1 MAETLRERCHRR
13 LKGLQ
18 DIRLPYEPEWKEVAS
33 YCQPARSRFLNTQT
47 NRRASN
53 KKLNSSHGI
62 FAFRTLQGG
71 MTSGLSSQSRPWFAL
86 TTYDEAMMDDPQVRA
101 WLHDVEKRMYA
112 FLAQTNFYG
121 AVKTGYL
128 EMGLF
133 GTEACVAVEHP
144 KEGMVCHQ
152 LTAGEYWIGLANNLQ
167 PDALYRRC
175 PMTVNQ
181 AVAKFG
187 LNKVSSRIR
196 NMYDRS
202 DLDQVCNYYHAIEAN
217 DERQPELIDAR
228 GMPFRGV
235 YWDEDDDSL
244 GRSVVGQSG
253 YQEQPFWAPRWD
265 TTGAD
270 AWGVGPASDAL
281 PDLRE
286 LQLQAKRKA
295 EATDLHVWPEI
306 VVPPKIKLKRAPRSV
321 VHAAAI
327 DIEGISVPY
336 QVPYQAIEAIRVDI
350 ERCEQSINQAS
361 YADLFMAITNMQGI
375 QPRNIEE
382 IAARNEEKLTQLG
395 PVIERVNNEKLE
407 VAIERIYG
415 IMERGGLLPPA
426 PPSIADAGGELKIEF
441 VSILTQMQRMVG
453 LGQIER
459 TISFVATQM
468 AVFPELKHKIDAF
481 EMVDEYA
488 ERAGAPS
495 KIIIPTD
502 RAREAAD
509 AEAQAAQQAQMA
521 EMMGKMAPA
530 ASVAVDAAALASQ
543 VPQNGIPAVED
554 MVPVVPR

>member
-13 LKGLQ
+13 LRGLQ
-18 DIRLPYEPEWKEVAS
+18 EIRLTYEPEWKEVAS

-86 TTYDEAMMDDPQVRA
+86 ATYDEAMMEDPQVRE

-144 KEGMVCHQ
+144 REGMVCHQ

-181 AVAKFG
+181 AVGKFG
-187 LNKVSSRIR
+187 LKKVSSRIR
-196 NMYDRS
+196 DMYDRS

-217 DERQPELIDAR
+217 DDRLPKLVDAR

-244 GRSVVGQSG
+244 EKSVCGQSG

-306 VVPPKIKLKRAPRSV
+306 VVPPKIKLKRQPRSV

-426 PPSIADAGGELKIEF
+426 PPTIADAGGELKIEF

-495 KIIIPTD
+495 KIIVPSD
-502 RAREAAD
+502 KAREAAG

-543 VPQNGIPAVED
+543 VPQSGIPAVQD